1 MDWSMLGWIALAIAA
16 VGFLVLC
23 IALSV
28 VLFSVKKNLDY
39 VADTLNGLD
48 GQIQGIT
55 RESTDLL
62 HKGNRL
68 VEDVQ
73 GKVEK
78 LNSVVDAVQG
88 VGYSVQ
94 NLNSSVD
101 RVTNSIT
108 TNISQNEDQISQVVQ
123 WSNVAMEI
131 ADKWNQRQ
139 RQNKTVKSRY

>member
-78 LNSVVDAVQG
+78 LNSVVG

-94 NLNSSVD
+94 NLNTSVD